1 MLCASV
7 FWRRAE
13 RTQCPRLGSQVREI
27 CYRMPK
33 YLDSSEESVG
43 ETLCFLLLHKHFH
56 LHAETWEPPPPCRG
70 YRVLLLRSDYNNC
83 SFKVLIYSH
92 AGLFLATGPCKWLG
106 YCLPRCYR
114 FNEIEFA
121 NKSSGN
127 CRRAL
132 VELDLRFWF
141 VVSRLTTHTHTRTEN
156 TGVSLL
162 EDCPMLSIRPSV
174 PVHSACILEF
184 GAQRFPWDERYLHV
198 GYNTTSFRTYSN
210 YLLPLCQFSG
220 RYKAIWLSLL
230 LSALVVPLH
239 KSVCNHISVLS
250 FSRSLK
256 AALILSAL
264 YFIL

>member
-1 MLCASV
+1 
-7 FWRRAE
+7 
-13 RTQCPRLGSQVREI
+13 
-27 CYRMPK
+27 MPK
-33 YLDSSEESVG
+33 PESPHLPAGVIVRCFSTQIITTVASRYWFILTQGCFWPQDHVSDWAIFYLVAIDVMKVNSQ
-43 ETLCFLLLHKHFH
+43 TNP
-56 LHAETWEPPPPCRG
+56 AETAGER
-70 YRVLLLRSDYNNC
+70 YLS
-83 SFKVLIYSH
+83 LIWGF
-92 AGLFLATGPCKWLG
+92 GLWYP
-106 YCLPRCYR
+106 
-114 FNEIEFA
+114 
-121 NKSSGN
+121 
-127 CRRAL
+127 
-132 VELDLRFWF
+132 DLQ
-141 VVSRLTTHTHTRTEN
+141 HTRTCTEN

-162 EDCPMLSIRPSV
+162 EECPMLSIRPSV

-198 GYNTTSFRTYSN
+198 GYNKTSFRTHSN
-210 YLLPLCQFSG
+210 YLLPLCQFSR